1 MRVMC
6 VHAHFDD
13 YEFTCAGTF
22 ELLKR
27 RHGDALRARVVVCTD
42 GAAGHHFRTRAET
55 AAMRLREQEESARRG
70 GYEFRQ
76 LRYPDGS
83 IPREACLAVST
94 PLLAALWREIR
105 DFAPD
110 YLFCPPVAAGPLAGI
125 HVDHETVGQ
134 AVRRVAYMVNVPHA
148 FTPEY
153 PADETRSQRC
163 PVPVIINAYD
173 HYLKGDLRHDLAVDI
188 DAAFD
193 RVAELSYCHRS
204 QIEEWLP
211 WVSSPIPFV
220 APTDLADWSRLLRAR
235 LLGHLGRS
243 GLPAERVFE
252 LFCVTSWG
260 AVPTTARL
268 LADLPGVDAA
278 ASNLEAL
285 RRRLGER
292 HPTDAT
298 GQVRRP

>member
-6 VHAHFDD
+6 IHAHFDD

-22 ELLKR
+22 ALWKR
-27 RHGDALRARVVVCTD
+27 RLGDALSTRVVVCTD

-76 LRYPDGS
+76 LRYPDGTL
-83 IPREACLAVST
+83 PREACLSLST
-94 PLLAALWREIR
+94 PLLAALWKEIR

-134 AVRRVAYMVNVPHA
+134 AVRRVAYLINVPHA

-153 PADETRSQRC
+153 PADETSSQPC

-173 HYLKGDLRHDLAVDI
+173 HYLTWDLHHDLAVAI
-188 DAAFD
+188 DDAFAL
-193 RVAELSYCHRS
+193 VAELSYCHRS
-204 QIEEWLP
+204 QIDEWLP
-211 WVSSPIPFV
+211 WVS
-220 APTDLADWSRLLRAR
+220 APLPLAAPDDLADWSRQLRAR
-235 LLGHLGRS
+235 LLAHLGKAGTPPGHLY
-243 GLPAERVFE
+243 E
-252 LFCVTSWG
+252 LFCVTAWG
-260 AVPTTARL
+260 TVPTTQRL
-268 LADLPGVDAA
+268 LADLPGIDVA
-278 ASNLEAL
+278 ASHLDAL
-285 RRRLGER
+285 RRRLGE
-292 HPTDAT
+292 P
-298 GQVRRP
+298 